1 MLQNRASS
9 RWWRCERLRQR
20 DDGSRAG
27 ASADDGMVIAETAI
41 AIPVLMAVAVALIWG
56 LSLVGT
62 SLGMADTARQIARDV
77 GRGVGID
84 DAVRGARVP
93 EGQRVSVDTQGDW
106 VTVHVTHSAVTPLP
120 FLDGLA
126 VPLEQSVTMPREWS
140 W

>member
-1 MLQNRASS
+1 MDTHRALSCWR
-9 RWWRCERLRQR
+9 RWPHLRQQ
-20 DDGSRAG
+20 DDGVSRPG
-27 ASADDGMVIAETAI
+27 DDGMVIAETAI
-41 AIPVLMAVAVALIWG
+41 AIPVLMSVAAALVWG

-93 EGQRVSVDTQGDW
+93 DGQRVSVDSHGEW
-106 VTVHVTHSAVTPLP
+106 VTVRVSHTAITPLP
-120 FLDGLA
+120 FLDGLT
-126 VPLEQSVTMPREWS
+126 VPLEQTVTMPREWS